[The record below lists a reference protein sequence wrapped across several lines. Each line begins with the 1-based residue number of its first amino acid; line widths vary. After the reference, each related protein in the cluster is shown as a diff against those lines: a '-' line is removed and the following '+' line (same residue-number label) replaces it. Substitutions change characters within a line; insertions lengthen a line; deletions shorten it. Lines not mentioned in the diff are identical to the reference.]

1 MSTRHEV
8 HRDDGELVGFVRP
21 TEGGWAIETVFGHEL
36 GRFEHR
42 GDAETSLAAAGLAY
56 LADRWRLADEDDLA
70 VQIVEAS
77 PERVTVQVVD
87 FGAPERYGQRISL
100 EAPVGQRLRHES

>member
-8 HRDDGELVGFVRP
+8 HREDGELVGFVRP
-21 TEGGWAIETVFGHEL
+21 AEGGWAIETVFGHEL

-56 LADRWRLADEDDLA
+56 LADRWRLADEGDLA

-87 FGAPERYGQRISL
+87 FGVPERYGQRISL
-100 EAPVGQRLRHES
+100 EAPVGERLRHES